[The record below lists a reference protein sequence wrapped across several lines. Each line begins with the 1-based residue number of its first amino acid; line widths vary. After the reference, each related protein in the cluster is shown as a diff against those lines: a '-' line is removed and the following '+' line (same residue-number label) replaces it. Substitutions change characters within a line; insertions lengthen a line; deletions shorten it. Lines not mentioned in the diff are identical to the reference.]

1 MDFKA
6 GVVVSMRHYSDS
18 NLNKGIVVEAN
29 FEQITVKIEDESSI
43 SNFTI
48 GDPIA
53 LGFEVD
59 NLVYI
64 SSCNIL
70 NVDSSEKK
78 ITLKSDSLET
88 LANKRLFERFPV
100 SFNASVK
107 IGASKTEHS
116 IIIKNISFN
125 GMLACSKIDFP
136 LYQEL
141 KMDFNVGSMIN
152 LKAVIIRKS
161 KEISHFEY
169 GIKLVYTDPHTPALI
184 KKYLQQLKKEQETYV
199 NTLNCEPVRTS

>member
-18 NLNKGIVVEAN
+18 NLNKGVVVEAN
-29 FEQITVKIEDESSI
+29 FEQLSVKFEEDSSF
-43 SNFTI
+43 SNFQA

-70 NVDSSEKK
+70 QVDNEER
-78 ITLKSDSLET
+78 ILTLKSDTVET

-100 SFNASVK
+100 SFNAGVK

-116 IIIKNISFN
+116 IIIKNVSFN
-125 GMLACSKIDFP
+125 GMLACAKIDFP

-141 KMDFNVGSMIN
+141 KMDFNVGSIIN
-152 LKAVIIRKS
+152 LKAVVIRKS
-161 KEISHFEY
+161 KEISHYEY

-184 KKYLQQLKKEQETYV
+184 KKYLMHLKKEQEVYCSTM
-199 NTLNCEPVRTS
+199 NREPVRS

>member
-6 GVVVSMRHYSDS
+6 GLVVSMRHYSDS
-18 NLNKGIVVEAN
+18 NLNKGIILEAD
-29 FEQITVKIEDESSI
+29 FERLTVKFDDNSSF
-43 SNFTI
+43 SNFQA
-48 GDPIA
+48 GDPVAI
-53 LGFEVD
+53 GFEVD
-59 NLVYI
+59 SMVYI

-70 NVDSSEKK
+70 HVEHEEKK
-78 ITLKSDSLET
+78 LVIKSDSLET

-107 IGASKTEHS
+107 IGSSKTEHS

-136 LYQEL
+136 LYQEMKL
-141 KMDFNVGSMIN
+141 DFNIGNLIT

-161 KEISHFEY
+161 KEVSHYEY
-169 GIKLVYTDPHTPALI
+169 GIKLVYTDPHTPVII
-184 KKYLQQLKKEQETYV
+184 KKYLQQLKKEQESYV
-199 NTLNCEPVRTS
+199 NNMNRVSAAP